1 MLEREDVR
9 RAGTVAPVV
18 PPPPARDRVDVLL
31 DHVAA
36 IKPDS
41 PLVTKAVTER
51 LRRASH
57 HIDTE
62 IRRRLA
68 PLGVELWEFELL
80 TALRRSAPE
89 YRLTMGELAD
99 DAQVTSGAITNRVTR
114 MERQGWV
121 RRDIVPADRRQI
133 VVSLTDAG
141 LARCEEVVEIYTE
154 AQKAIFAD
162 VDPGGQQH
170 LADALRELLL
180 VLEGPAPEARD

>member
-1 MLEREDVR
+1 L
-9 RAGTVAPVV
+9 ALVA
-18 PPPPARDRVDVLL
+18 PPARDRVDVLL
-31 DHVAA
+31 DHVAV
-36 IKPDS
+36 INPRS

-68 PLGVELWEFELL
+68 PHGIELWEFELL
-80 TALRRSAPE
+80 TALRRTVPE
-89 YRLTMGELAD
+89 HRLTMGELAD
-99 DAQVTSGAITNRVTR
+99 DAQLTSGAITNRVTR

-121 RRDIVPADRRQI
+121 RREIGADDRRQI

-141 LARCEEVVEIYTE
+141 LERCGEVVDVYTD
-154 AQKAIFAD
+154 AQRAIFAD
-162 VDPGGQQH
+162 VDQGHQQG

-180 VLEGPAPEARD
+180 VFEGPAPD